1 MSAGR
6 ERRGGDS
13 NTNNDST
20 PRIAGALQYPTAEE
34 RNVTLQ
40 PNQSRQP
47 RTLQDLLMFS
57 IEATTIGHNA
67 SNSNNSA
74 HIPGP
79 MDEERKTFLEE
90 SLKSMTVDVINMLLK
105 AIDVLKT
112 AGNLELEDDPTE
124 SEEALQQIA
133 NYVDNIDIAN
143 DFHKI
148 GGFCIFRPCL
158 DSSHGSLRWRA
169 AEIIAE
175 LTQNN
180 PYCQER
186 VLEAGLLPVLLSLV
200 DVDPVQQVRIKALY
214 ALSCLIRENDHALEE
229 FGRLGG
235 YSVLL
240 RAMQSRV
247 EKLKIKAAFLLT
259 YICNHQP
266 AVKDELFR
274 MGFVEQLVGLVSE
287 DCQPAMEH
295 ILSALQAL
303 VTDHAP
309 SVNECRQPRLQL
321 RSILHNLLQQNQ
333 GKEDRQEEHEY
344 TKNLLS
350 IIFSGETEEE
360 R

>member
-1 MSAGR
+1 MSAGK
-6 ERRGGDS
+6 ESSGGDRNTTSDS
-13 NTNNDST
+13 N
-20 PRIAGALQYPTAEE
+20 PRIAGALQFPSAEE
-34 RNVTLQ
+34 SSVTVQTNQ
-40 PNQSRQP
+40 PRQP
-47 RTLQDLLMFS
+47 RSLQDLLRFS
-57 IEATTIGHNA
+57 IEAATTGLGA
-67 SNSNNSA
+67 SNSDNSA
-74 HIPGP
+74 HLSGP
-79 MDEERKTFLEE
+79 LDEERKVFLEE
-90 SLKSMTVDVINMLLK
+90 SLKSMTVDVISVLLK
-105 AIDVLKT
+105 AVDVLKK
-112 AGNLELEDDPTE
+112 AGNVDLEGDPTE
-124 SEEALQQIA
+124 SEEALQEISTH
-133 NYVDNIDIAN
+133 VDNIDTAN
-143 DFHKI
+143 DFYKI

-158 DSSHGSLRWRA
+158 DSAHGSLRWRA
-169 AEIIAE
+169 ADIIAD

-200 DVDPVQQVRIKALY
+200 DVDPVQEVRIKALY

-229 FGRLGG
+229 FGCLQG

-240 RAMQSRV
+240 RAMQSHV

-259 YICNHQP
+259 YICNHQS
-266 AVKDELFR
+266 AVKDELYG

-309 SVNECRQPRLQL
+309 SLNECRQPHLQL
-321 RSILHNLLQQNQ
+321 HSILCNLLQQTQ
-333 GKEDRQEEHEY
+333 GREDRQEEHEY

-350 IIFSGETEEE
+350 IVFSGETEEE

>member
-1 MSAGR
+1 MSAGK
-6 ERRGGDS
+6 EVSRGDR
-13 NTNNDST
+13 NTSSDNN

-34 RNVTLQ
+34 RSVTLQ
-40 PNQSRQP
+40 TNQPRQP
-47 RTLQDLLMFS
+47 HSLQDLLRFS
-57 IEATTIGHNA
+57 IEATTTGHNA
-67 SNSNNSA
+67 SHSDNAA
-74 HIPGP
+74 HNHGP
-79 MDEERKTFLEE
+79 MDEERKAFLEE
-90 SLKSMTVDVINMLLK
+90 SLKSMTVDVINVLLK
-105 AIDVLKT
+105 AICVLKT

-124 SEEALQQIA
+124 SEEALQEIA
-133 NYVDNIDIAN
+133 TYVDSMDIAN

-158 DSSHGSLRWRA
+158 NSAHGSLRWRA
-169 AEIIAE
+169 ADIIAE

-186 VLEAGLLPVLLSLV
+186 VLEADLLPVLLSLV
-200 DVDPVQQVRIKALY
+200 NVDPVQQVQVKALY

-229 FGRLGG
+229 FGRLQG

-240 RAMQSRV
+240 RAMQSHV

-259 YICNHQP
+259 YICNRQS

-274 MGFVEQLVGLVSE
+274 MGFVEQLVGLVNE
-287 DCQPAMEH
+287 GCQPALEH

-309 SVNECRQPRLQL
+309 SLNECRQPHLEL
-321 RSILHNLLQQNQ
+321 HSILRNLLQQNQ

-350 IIFSGETEEE
+350 IVFSGETEEE